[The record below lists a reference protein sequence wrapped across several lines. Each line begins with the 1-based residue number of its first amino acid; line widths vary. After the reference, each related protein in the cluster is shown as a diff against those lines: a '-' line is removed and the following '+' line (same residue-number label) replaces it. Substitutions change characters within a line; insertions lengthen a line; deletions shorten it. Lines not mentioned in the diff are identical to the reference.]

1 MDVDTST
8 LLAVPPKNHRQ
19 TRIQEHLKSI
29 KRSASPLD
37 RQQAQP
43 QHPSGKKSAAAAAA
57 AAGLS
62 AASNNSVTP
71 RNKDKS
77 TSAAMVTK

>member
-37 RQQAQP
+37 RQQAHS
-43 QHPSGKKSAAAAAA
+43 QHPSGKKSAAAAA

-77 TSAAMVTK
+77 TSAATVTK